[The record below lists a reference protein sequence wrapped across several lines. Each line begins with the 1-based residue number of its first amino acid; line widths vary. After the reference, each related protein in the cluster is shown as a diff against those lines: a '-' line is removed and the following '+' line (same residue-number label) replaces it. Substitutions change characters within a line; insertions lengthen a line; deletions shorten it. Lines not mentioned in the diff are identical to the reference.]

1 MPRATLPPVLDVL
14 VRETTVLSV
23 IVLNAVVLFLDA
35 FPSIH
40 AQTDGLLFGVDYA
53 CMLFFVL
60 EAGLKIYRDG
70 FRRYWRRTWN
80 RFDFIIV
87 ALSVPLLATPFVEAN
102 LDLFSFILMGRVL
115 RFLRVMRFIP
125 NATEIWRGV
134 NRSLKASVGIFLVL
148 FVLNLVL
155 AMGANVLFGE
165 AAPEYFG
172 NPLIALY
179 SLFKVFTVEGWYEIP
194 QRLAETGQ
202 MGSMLVVLRL
212 YFVGSVLVGGIL
224 GLSLANAVLV
234 DEMTLDNTARLE
246 RMVRDLRA
254 DLAAQRALDDERWAR
269 LEAQLRRES

>member
-202 MGSMLVVLRL
+202 MGSMLIVLRL